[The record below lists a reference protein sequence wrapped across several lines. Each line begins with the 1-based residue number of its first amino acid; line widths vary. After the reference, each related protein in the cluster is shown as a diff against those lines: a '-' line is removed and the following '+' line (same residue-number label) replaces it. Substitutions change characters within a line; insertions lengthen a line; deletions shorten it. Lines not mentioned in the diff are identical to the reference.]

1 MKKVNNI
8 FVILCG
14 VMTFAYGMRVSA
26 SVFFGSYTFGG
37 MVVLGT
43 IGLSIS
49 ALAVAMVVCGWEK

>member
-8 FVILCG
+8 FAVVCG
-14 VMTFAYGMRVSA
+14 VLTFAYGMRVA
-26 SVFFGSYTFGG
+26 LSVFFGSYTFGG

-49 ALAVAMVVCGWEK
+49 ILAVAMVACCWEK

>member
-8 FVILCG
+8 FAVVCG
-14 VMTFAYGMRVSA
+14 MLTFAYGVRVSA

-37 MVVLGT
+37 MVVLGL

-49 ALAVAMVVCGWEK
+49 ALAVALVIFGWEK